1 MLSGRKKNA
10 PIQAATSSNSLR
22 IGKSTLTPVALL
34 CSVLLLQACS
44 PATEP
49 VANNQVA
56 EQQAALPQGDTSQN
70 ALDWDGTYQGVLP
83 CASCEG
89 IETRLEL
96 RDDGS
101 YHLVTVYLGEEPD
114 NQFEQQGKFHWDE
127 QGRVIKL
134 DAPEGEAVYFK
145 VEENAVR
152 QLNQEAEQIS
162 GPLADHYRL
171 NKLPSNVGTT
181 ADISA
186 ADIAG
191 FTGIDWQLTELL
203 SDTLAND
210 TRVFVHFAADGKVY
224 GNSGCNQFSGS
235 WGLDNQR
242 LRLGQMAS
250 TMRACPEPQ
259 MQLEQVF
266 LAQLALADNY
276 TLADN
281 TLSLNKARMAPLAR
295 FKVKQ

>member
-1 MLSGRKKNA
+1 MLSGRNQNA
-10 PIQAATSSNSLR
+10 LAQAVASSNR
-22 IGKSTLTPVALL
+22 MGISTFAPLALL
-34 CSVLLLQACS
+34 CSALLLQGCS

-49 VANNQVA
+49 TASDSVP

-114 NQFEQQGKFHWDE
+114 NQFEQQGKFAWDE

-152 QLNQEAEQIS
+152 QLDQDAEQIS

-171 NKLPSNVGTT
+171 NKLPDNLGSVAGS
-181 ADISA
+181 SA
-186 ADIAG
+186 TEVAG

>member
-1 MLSGRKKNA
+1 MLSGREKRA
-10 PIQAATSSNSLR
+10 FIQAATMNNR
-22 IGKSTLTPVALL
+22 ISIGMSVFVPMALL
-34 CSVLLLQACS
+34 CSVLLLQGCS
-44 PATEP
+44 PANEP
-49 VANNQVA
+49 ATIDNTS
-56 EQQAALPQGDTSQN
+56 QQAALPLGDTSQN

-89 IETRLEL
+89 IETRLAL

-114 NQFEQQGKFHWDE
+114 NQFEQHGKFHWDE

-134 DAPEGEAVYFK
+134 DVPEGEPVYFR

-152 QLNQEAEQIS
+152 QLDLQGELIS
-162 GPLADHYRL
+162 GPLAEHYRL
-171 NKLPSNVGTT
+171 NKLPET
-181 ADISA
+181 AGEDRITA
-186 ADIAG
+186 ADIDG

-203 SDTLAND
+203 GDTLATD
-210 TRVFVHFAADGKVY
+210 TRVFVHFSADGKVY
-224 GNSGCNQFSGS
+224 GNAGCNQFSGS
-235 WGLDNQR
+235 WGLEHQR

-250 TMRACPEPQ
+250 TMRACPELQ

>member
-10 PIQAATSSNSLR
+10 STQTATHSNSLR
-22 IGKSTLTPVALL
+22 IGKSVLTPVALL

-49 VANNQVA
+49 VANGQA
-56 EQQAALPQGDTSQN
+56 SEQQAALPLGDTSQN

-152 QLNQEAEQIS
+152 QLDQEAEQIS

-171 NKLPSNVGTT
+171 NKLPDNVDT
-181 ADISA
+181 AAGSSA
-186 ADIAG
+186 TEVAG

-242 LRLGQMAS
+242 LRLGQMVS

-259 MQLEQVF
+259 MQLEQIF

-276 TLADN
+276 TLADD

>member
-1 MLSGRKKNA
+1 MLSGRNQSALAQAVASRHRMGISTFA
-10 PIQAATSSNSLR
+10 PL
-22 IGKSTLTPVALL
+22 ALL

-49 VANNQVA
+49 TASDSAPEQQVA
-56 EQQAALPQGDTSQN
+56 LPLGDTSQN

-114 NQFEQQGKFHWDE
+114 NQFEQQGKFAWDE

-152 QLNQEAEQIS
+152 QLDQDAEQIS

-171 NKLPSNVGTT
+171 NKLPDNLGAVAGS
-181 ADISA
+181 SA
-186 ADIAG
+186 TEVAG

-242 LRLGQMAS
+242 LRLGQMVS

>member
-1 MLSGRKKNA
+1 MLSGRNQSALAQAVASHNRKGISTFA
-10 PIQAATSSNSLR
+10 PL
-22 IGKSTLTPVALL
+22 ALL
-34 CSVLLLQACS
+34 CSALLLQACS

-49 VANNQVA
+49 TASDSVP
-56 EQQAALPQGDTSQN
+56 EQQAALPLGDTSQN

-114 NQFEQQGKFHWDE
+114 NQFEQQGKFDWDE

-152 QLNQEAEQIS
+152 QLDQEAEQIS

-171 NKLPSNVGTT
+171 NKLPNNVGTT
-181 ADISA
+181 VGSSA
-186 ADIAG
+186 TEVAG